1 MASNLKPL
9 CKFGEK
15 CYRKNPQH
23 LNDFRHPKRKSEE
36 EDEPETKKRQK
47 VQQEG
52 KKKTIDDFF
61 GHTKKQ
67 QPTEVNDEEDR
78 AENPS
83 DSGAEDS
90 GEDTGACRGN
100 SEEEKEGEEEEEVE
114 APDSPAD
121 VKENIRAKFLVDMPG
136 DFYQFWDFCK
146 AENPHKPCDALKD
159 LGFQLVGP
167 FDILAG
173 NHKGKTKN
181 QHGKRPNFLLH
192 WRYYYD
198 PPEFQT
204 LIKGDDSSQFHL
216 GYFRDDPSE
225 MPAFVASNSAAVD
238 CIISSKGDNLFAAVN
253 CCLEEQLK
261 SKDTDSSKKAML
273 KSLAEKLKKFAG
285 EKGHS
290 LDVKSKGMK
299 DRDKHVVCKS
309 FHKAGIVV
317 PVDENEVGYRE
328 VPETPADLKK
338 IFKKIADSKSEAERD
353 MNYEP
358 LQELITLIQFA
369 NDECDYGEGLELGM
383 DLFCYGGKV
392 FHSTIL
398 QLLPLAYMLLN
409 RNEFGK
415 IIEAHL
421 KNRQKS
427 ADLSQL

>member
-273 KSLAEKLKKFAG
+273 KSLAEKLKKFA
-285 EKGHS
+285 
-290 LDVKSKGMK
+290 
-299 DRDKHVVCKS
+299 
-309 FHKAGIVV
+309 
-317 PVDENEVGYRE
+317 
-328 VPETPADLKK
+328 ADLKK